1 MTEQEFGQ
9 IALKCEDKLRA
20 LARRFGLAT
29 DLAIDADDVVQ
40 EAFLALW
47 NLSRKGYPVRDA
59 EALLIKITK
68 NICVSHYR
76 KRHIDTESIVGDVFA
91 GGESASR
98 RLEEQD
104 AERLR
109 ERLYSQ
115 LTSSELEFTKM
126 REEQGS
132 SLEEMSS
139 ESGRGKNVIKS
150 LLSKAK
156 RKMKEYLRINEYD
169 ERG

>member
-1 MTEQEFGQ
+1 MTEQEFGH

-20 LARRFGLAT
+20 LARRFGRAT

-40 EAFLALW
+40 EALLALW
-47 NLSRKGYPVRDA
+47 NLSEKGYPVRDA
-59 EALLIKITK
+59 EALLVKITK

-76 KRHIDTESIVGDVFA
+76 KRRLDTETIVNDVLAGDD
-91 GGESASR
+91 SASKR
-98 RLEEQD
+98 IEEQD

-115 LTSSELEFTKM
+115 LTSSELEFTRM
-126 REEQGS
+126 REERGC
-132 SLEEMSS
+132 SLDEMSS

-156 RKMKEYLRINEYD
+156 RKMKEYLKNQ
-169 ERG
+169 